1 MLFATSKNNMKK
13 KFLSVLKYSVFLGI
27 GVFLTW
33 WQFSKMTPVQR
44 VQFEQS
50 LRHANYYYIIPITI
64 FALASHLSRAM
75 RWKILIE
82 PMGYHPSTANTFYST
97 MIGYF
102 ANTFVPRAGEILRCT
117 FLGRYQKIPVT
128 KLIGT
133 ILVERVFDLFCYFL
147 IVIFTI
153 LSQLNTVSDFIKTHL
168 AGIIK
173 PDPLIP
179 AWVKIGIF
187 IIVATAGFFILKWI
201 FKKHAEHRHIIKI
214 KGLHLSL
221 KEGFLTIIH
230 LKKRKAFIG
239 HTIFIWAMYFLQIYV
254 GFNAISATAGLG
266 FEAALSVLSLSTI
279 AMIISPGGIGAF
291 PVAVQQVLLIYN
303 IDNISFGWLTWGV
316 TTSIIIVAGLI
327 CFGLIIYQNKNKNE
341 KKRFDPGQDNTTG
354 RNSPA
359 SDSLEA

>member
-1 MLFATSKNNMKK
+1 MKK
-13 KFLSVLKYSVFLGI
+13 KFVSVIKYSIFLGI
-27 GVFLTW
+27 GIFLVW

-44 VQFEQS
+44 VQFEES
-50 LRHANYYYIIPITI
+50 LRNANYYYIIPITI

-97 MIGYF
+97 MCGYF

-117 FLGRYQKIPVT
+117 LLGRYEKIPVT

-133 ILVERVFDLFCYFL
+133 ILVERAFDLFCYFL

-153 LSQLNTVSDFIKTHL
+153 LIQLRTVSDFIKTHL
-168 AGIIK
+168 SHIVQ
-173 PDPLIP
+173 PDPTVP
-179 AWVKIGIF
+179 AWIKIGILIIIAVVAF
-187 IIVATAGFFILKWI
+187 IILKWV
-201 FKKHAEHRHIIKI
+201 FKKYAEHRHIIRI
-214 KGLHLSL
+214 KGLNLSL

-239 HTIFIWAMYFLQIYV
+239 HTVFIWLMYFLQVYI
-254 GFNAISATAGLG
+254 GFNAILATEGLG
-266 FEAALSVLSLSTI
+266 VAAALSVLSLSTI

-291 PVAVQQVLLIYN
+291 PVAVQQVLLIYH
-303 IDNISFGWLTWGV
+303 IDDISFGWLTWAV
-316 TTSIIIVAGLI
+316 TTSIIIVAGII

-341 KKRFDPGQDNTTG
+341 KKRFNFREDNSAG
-354 RNSPA
+354 RNHA
-359 SDSLEA
+359 TGDKMEAQK